1 MYDILPT
8 KRSVNLPTTNQ
19 RGFQRC
25 WWCFSISRYFCL
37 LCDAAEVFVVRQSI
51 YRHLQI
57 CLSFSLQNGSTF
69 SCYIVTGHLPLLFDL
84 GFQRWFN
91 LKLSP
96 SHKWLDKELAQE
108 FNKKNNFKNKPTYV
122 AIQQDKIQLQLPAL
136 LEGTKRQRLTQESGN
151 DSPCKTFNGRDAA
164 QISKWEKIPIK
175 MNLKAVRSA
184 GGAMTKKSL
193 RGLKP
198 WQFRNLFTYSVEERL
213 VYRGTPYRGEEDI
226 CDSGLPAAIYH
237 SYSVGQQ
244 SNYDQTDSW
253 SLKYSGGKQH
263 FGTG

>member
-108 FNKKNNFKNKPTYV
+108 FNKKITLKISQLMLRFNKTRSNCNCPHFWRE
-122 AIQQDKIQLQLPAL
+122 QKD
-136 LEGTKRQRLTQESGN
+136 R
-151 DSPCKTFNGRDAA
+151 DSLGRDAA

>member
-51 YRHLQI
+51 YRHLQT

-108 FNKKNNFKNKPTYV
+108 FNKKITLKISQLMLRFNKTRSNCNCPHFWREQKDRDSLRRVGMIHLVKLLTV
-122 AIQQDKIQLQLPAL
+122 ETQHRFRSGRKSRLRWTSRQLEAQEAQWQRRACEGWSLGSSETSSRTAL
-136 LEGTKRQRLTQESGN
+136 KRDWFTEEPHTEEKKTSATQASQ
-151 DSPCKTFNGRDAA
+151 PQYT
-164 QISKWEKIPIK
+164 IPIPSVS
-175 MNLKAVRSA
+175 NQI
-184 GGAMTKKSL
+184 MTKL
-193 RGLKP
+193 IPG
-198 WQFRNLFTYSVEERL
+198 
-213 VYRGTPYRGEEDI
+213 
-226 CDSGLPAAIYH
+226 H
-237 SYSVGQQ
+237 
-244 SNYDQTDSW
+244 
-253 SLKYSGGKQH
+253 
-263 FGTG
+263 